1 MRRRKKAP
9 PAENHERWLVSYADF
24 ITLLFAFFV
33 VMFASSQTDKSH
45 AKAISES
52 IERALQNNSV
62 PPKLLMMLGGNL
74 DKTGRGARKTTSPVD
89 ARAVTAPS
97 PTQPADKQL
106 DLVQSLQV
114 LQSELAGDIDKG
126 SVHVSLESRG
136 LVIGLQ
142 AAAFFPSGG
151 DSIDPSS
158 LQTIGKVASVLNHV
172 PNPLR
177 LEGNTDSVPISTPR
191 FRNNWELSSAR
202 AIAMLR
208 LLSERFAVD
217 PHRMA
222 VVGYADTSAVDSNET
237 EEGRGRNR
245 RVDIVIVS
253 DYGMRNEPKSAPA
266 VKSSPADNLDSSHQ
280 KQ

>member
-1 MRRRKKAP
+1 MRRKRKP
-9 PAENHERWLVSYADF
+9 PAPENHERWLVSYADF

-45 AKAISES
+45 AKAISDS
-52 IERALQNNSV
+52 IERALKNNSI
-62 PPKLLMMLGGNL
+62 PPKLLMMLGGKL
-74 DKTGRGARKTTSPVD
+74 DKTGRGARKTPSAEAEAAKEAPV
-89 ARAVTAPS
+89 PP
-97 PTQPADKQL
+97 PTDKV
-106 DLVQSLQV
+106 DLLESLKV

-158 LQTIGKVASVLNHV
+158 LETIGKVASVLNHV

-191 FRNNWELSSAR
+191 FHNNWELSSAR

-208 LLSERFAVD
+208 LLSETFNVD
-217 PHRMA
+217 SHRMA
-222 VVGYADTSAVDSNET
+222 VVGYADTSAVDSNDT

-253 DYGMRNEPKSAPA
+253 DYGMRSEPKHKPIEQSAFSENLH
-266 VKSSPADNLDSSHQ
+266 SSQQ
-280 KQ
+280 KP

>member
-1 MRRRKKAP
+1 MRRKKK
-9 PAENHERWLVSYADF
+9 PAGGENHERWLVSYADF

-45 AKAISES
+45 AKAISDS
-52 IERALQNNSV
+52 IERALQNNSI

-74 DKTGRGARKTTSPVD
+74 DKTGRGIRNTPPSG
-89 ARAVTAPS
+89 AVKAA
-97 PTQPADKQL
+97 TQPPVGKQL
-106 DLVQSLQV
+106 DLVKSLQI
-114 LQSELAGDIDKG
+114 LQSELASDIEKG

-136 LVIGLQ
+136 LVISLQ

-151 DSIDPSS
+151 DSIDPASRG
-158 LQTIGKVASVLNHV
+158 TIGKVASVLNHV

-177 LEGNTDSVPISTPR
+177 LEGNTDSVPISNPR
-191 FRNNWELSSAR
+191 FHNNWELSSAR

-208 LLSERFAVD
+208 LLSENFSVESR
-217 PHRMA
+217 RMA
-222 VVGYADTSAVDSNET
+222 VVGYADTSAVASNDT

-253 DYGMRNEPKSAPA
+253 DYGMRGEPQFASAIP
-266 VKSSPADNLDSSHQ
+266 SILDNRNSSHQ
-280 KQ
+280 KP